1 MANLLKDLTTL
12 RNPANIKEAGF
23 ASSPYVLRK
32 VFAADPIIKRLIAAG
47 EKAIPL
53 IAEEMRRSGRLDE
66 ITLAA
71 FAFIVEN
78 VNAKTAPRILG
89 PLFNKSVDKPGP
101 FFVHFAAH
109 AIRSGLRKPIK
120 PLEIVYSHAE
130 LIETQN
136 MLAKG
141 GQ

>member
-1 MANLLKDLTTL
+1 MGNLQRDITTL
-12 RNPANIKEAGF
+12 RDPVNIKDAGF

-47 EKAIPL
+47 EKVIPL
-53 IAEEMRRSGRLDE
+53 IEEEMHKPERFAE

-71 FAFIVEN
+71 FGFIIEN
-78 VNAKTAPRILG
+78 VKVEAAPRILG
-89 PLFNKSVDKPGP
+89 PFFTKYVEKPGP

-109 AIRSGLRKPIK
+109 AIRSGLRKQVK
-120 PLEIVYSHAE
+120 PLEMVYSSAE

-136 MLAKG
+136 MLR
-141 GQ
+141 

>member
-12 RNPANIKEAGF
+12 RNPASIKEAGF

-47 EKAIPL
+47 EKVIPL
-53 IAEEMRRSGRLDE
+53 ISEEMRKSERLDE

-71 FAFIVEN
+71 FAFVVEN
-78 VNAKTAPRILG
+78 INAEAAPRILG
-89 PLFNKSVDKPGP
+89 SLFSKSVEKPGP

-109 AIRSGLRKPIK
+109 AIRSGFRKPIK
-120 PLEIVYSHAE
+120 PLEIVYSPAE

-136 MLAKG
+136 MLR
-141 GQ
+141 